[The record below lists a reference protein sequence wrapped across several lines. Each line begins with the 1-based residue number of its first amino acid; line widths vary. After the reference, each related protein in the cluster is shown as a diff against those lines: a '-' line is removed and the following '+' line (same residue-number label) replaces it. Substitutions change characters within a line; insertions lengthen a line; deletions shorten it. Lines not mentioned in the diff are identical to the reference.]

1 MYVISLELLEI
12 QLFPLPAQCRLLI
25 GGLFRSSHTEVF
37 CKIGVLKNFEK
48 LETCNFIKKETLAQM
63 FFVNFVKFYRTPL
76 DDCFC
81 LLALNSNLTGCPLYR
96 NQKFQPG
103 VFSSLL
109 FIKTNTFSPE
119 ILYLNPNIHHKP
131 THDDSIST
139 KKRKGA
145 QKTILLFFS
154 LQRLTAHGTGI
165 KQRVQY

>member
-1 MYVISLELLEI
+1 MFLKISKNLRPATLLKK
-12 QLFPLPAQCRLLI
+12 RLWH
-25 GGLFRSSHTEVF
+25 R
-37 CKIGVLKNFEK
+37 C
-48 LETCNFIKKETLAQM
+48 

-139 KKRKGA
+139 KKRKWA

-154 LQRLTAHGTGI
+154 LKRLMAQVLYWHKAKGSILKNCFNHKHNQYFVRCLVSQDYLPFTG
-165 KQRVQY
+165 